1 MNRKSKI
8 TSPQSQVA
16 EKSVIGTVIKLWP
29 YIWPHDRPS
38 LKRLVFVAVLLLIAA
53 KLVTATVPFFFKY
66 VTDSLAGNELD
77 LPFLPLFL
85 LTPLMLIL
93 GFVAARILGVAF
105 N

>member
-1 MNRKSKI
+1 MNNTDKSEK
-8 TSPQSQVA
+8 PQTQMADKPVF
-16 EKSVIGTVIKLWP
+16 GTVVELWP

-38 LKRLVFVAVLLLIAA
+38 LKRLVFIAVLLLVAA

-66 VTDSLAGNELD
+66 VTDSLVGNALD

-93 GFVAARILGVAF
+93 GFVGARIVSIAL
-105 N
+105 